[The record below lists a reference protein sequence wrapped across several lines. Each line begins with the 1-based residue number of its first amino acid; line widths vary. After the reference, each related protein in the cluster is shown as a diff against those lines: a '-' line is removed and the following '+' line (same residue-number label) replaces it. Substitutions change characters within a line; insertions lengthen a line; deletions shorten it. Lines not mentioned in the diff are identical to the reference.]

1 MDVNIKTIEKQGY
14 TLHIVDDKKFKTIHF
29 TAKFRALLSRD
40 TITKRALLPF
50 VLQQGT
56 AKYPTANQF
65 RRALD
70 NLYGATFS
78 MDGTK
83 KGEQHILT
91 ARMTLANQAYLS
103 TDDNILKLG
112 LNFLSDTLF
121 NPKQENGEFDAK
133 IVAKEKQ
140 TLTQKI
146 ASIADDKIHFAN
158 IRLVDE
164 MCKDEPYQIHVHGY
178 PEDIDAI
185 TEKNLAEYYQQILT
199 EDKLDL
205 YVMGDFAS
213 VDVEQ
218 LIGELFDRQVVNH
231 ENDSVIAEDR
241 SVQES
246 KQIVEEQSIQQGK
259 LHLGYRTHTRFQ
271 DSDYPSLQVFNG
283 IFGGFPSSKLFI
295 NVREKNSL
303 AYYASSQFES
313 HKGLLFVYSGIA
325 PADFEQAKSII
336 LDQMEAMKQG
346 DFTDDQIE
354 EAKRQII
361 NQYKETL
368 DDPFGMIEVM
378 YNQKIGN
385 STRSVEQFIEAINQV
400 NKELIVK
407 VANKLELDTIYFLT
421 AKGGQN
427 DE

>member
-121 NPKQENGEFDAK
+121 NPKQENNQFDDK
-133 IVAKEKQ
+133 IVTKEKQ

-164 MCKDEPYQIHVHGY
+164 MCKDEPYHIHVHGY

-185 TEKNLAEYYQQILT
+185 TVKNLAEYYQQILT

-205 YVMGDFAS
+205 YVMGDFES

-218 LIGELFDRQVVNH
+218 LIGDLFDRQVVNH
-231 ENDSVIAEDR
+231 ESDPIIAEDR

-271 DSDYPSLQVFNG
+271 DPDYPALQVFNG

-336 LDQMEAMKQG
+336 LEQMEAMKQG
-346 DFTDDQIE
+346 DFTEEQIE
-354 EAKRQII
+354 QAKRQII

-378 YNQKIGN
+378 YNQKVGN
-385 STRSVEQFIEAINQV
+385 STRSVAQFIEAINQV
-400 NKELIVK
+400 NKELIIK

-421 AKGGQN
+421 AKGGQT

>member
-29 TAKFRALLSRD
+29 TAKFRAPLSRD

-103 TDDNILKLG
+103 TDDNILQLG
-112 LNFLSDTLF
+112 FDFFSDTLF
-121 NPKQENGEFDAK
+121 NPKQENDQFDAK

-185 TEKNLAEYYQQILT
+185 TEKNLAEYYQQILN
-199 EDKLDL
+199 EDQLDF
-205 YVMGDFAS
+205 YVMGDFES

-218 LIGELFDRQVVNH
+218 LIGDLFNRQVIKY
-231 ENDSVIAEDR
+231 ENDPIITEDR

-271 DSDYPSLQVFNG
+271 DPDYPSLQVFNG

-313 HKGLLFVYSGIA
+313 HKGLLFIYSGIA

-336 LDQMEAMKQG
+336 LDQMEAMRQG
-346 DFTDDQIE
+346 DFTDEQIE

-378 YNQKIGN
+378 YNQKVGN
-385 STRSVEQFIEAINQV
+385 STRSVAQFIDAINQV
-400 NKELIVK
+400 NKDLIVK

-421 AKGGQN
+421 AKGDQS

>member
-1 MDVNIKTIEKQGY
+1 MDVNVKTIEKQGY

-29 TAKFRALLSRD
+29 TAKFRAPLSRD

-103 TDDNILKLG
+103 TDDNILQLG
-112 LNFLSDTLF
+112 FDFFSDTLF
-121 NPKQENGEFDAK
+121 NPKQENDQFDAK

-185 TEKNLAEYYQQILT
+185 TEKNLAEYYQQILN
-199 EDKLDL
+199 EDQLDF
-205 YVMGDFAS
+205 YVMGDFES

-218 LIGELFDRQVVNH
+218 LIGDLFNRQVIKY
-231 ENDSVIAEDR
+231 ENDPIITEDR

-271 DSDYPSLQVFNG
+271 DPDYPSLQVFNG

-313 HKGLLFVYSGIA
+313 HKGLLFIYSGIA

-336 LDQMEAMKQG
+336 LDQMEAMRQG
-346 DFTDDQIE
+346 DFTDEQIE

-378 YNQKIGN
+378 YNQKVGN
-385 STRSVEQFIEAINQV
+385 STRSVAQFIDAINQV
-400 NKELIVK
+400 NKDLIVK

-421 AKGGQN
+421 AKGDQS

>member
-29 TAKFRALLSRD
+29 TAKFRAPLSRD

-103 TDDNILKLG
+103 TDDNILQLG
-112 LNFLSDTLF
+112 FDFFSDTLF
-121 NPKQENGEFDAK
+121 NPKQENDQFDAK
-133 IVAKEKQ
+133 IVAKEKK

-185 TEKNLAEYYQQILT
+185 TEKNLAEYYQQILN
-199 EDKLDL
+199 EDQLDF
-205 YVMGDFAS
+205 YVMGDFES

-218 LIGELFDRQVVNH
+218 LIGDLFNRQVIKYD
-231 ENDSVIAEDR
+231 NDPIITEDR

-271 DSDYPSLQVFNG
+271 DPDYPSLQVFNG

-313 HKGLLFVYSGIA
+313 HKGLLFIYSGIA

-336 LDQMEAMKQG
+336 LDQMEAMRQG
-346 DFTDDQIE
+346 DFTDEQIE

-378 YNQKIGN
+378 YNQKVGN
-385 STRSVEQFIEAINQV
+385 STRSVAQFIDAINQV
-400 NKELIVK
+400 NKDLIVK

-421 AKGGQN
+421 AKGDQS